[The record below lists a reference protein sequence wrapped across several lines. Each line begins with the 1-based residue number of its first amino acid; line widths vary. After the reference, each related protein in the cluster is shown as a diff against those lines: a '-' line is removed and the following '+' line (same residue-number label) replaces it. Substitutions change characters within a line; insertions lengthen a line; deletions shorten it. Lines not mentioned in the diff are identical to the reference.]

1 MPTALNL
8 TNISKSFILPH
19 EKRDT
24 LKENFLGLLKKKT
37 YEQFKA
43 LENISFQVQK
53 GDFIGIVGKN
63 GSGKST
69 LLKIIAGIYRP
80 DRGTMEISG
89 TIAPFLELGIG
100 FQPELTARE
109 NIKVNGTLLGL
120 TKKEIAA
127 KFDQIVRFAEVEKF
141 LDLKMKNYSS
151 GMQARLAFAIAKE
164 ADADI
169 YLCDEVFAVGDEA
182 FQQKCVE
189 VFEQWKKK
197 GKTLILVSHNPAFIT
212 QFCSKAI
219 LLEKGKIATSGDA
232 EMVIDEYHRRIHV
245 ETMSDP
251 SHISMER
258 SQQNLKDYM
267 DSDIHITDV
276 RFFNKQGAEKDSFKT
291 GEQLTARIFYKINKP
306 LKNPVFGIAIHR
318 DDGVHISGPNTRTSQ
333 YPILEVKRD
342 GYLDCIIDPTTLL
355 GGRYVF
361 TVSCFDDTLTRP
373 YDYHDKK
380 YTFSIERNRENQY
393 GLMELPVTWRHYG

>member
-1 MPTALNL
+1 MEKIL
-8 TNISKSFILPH
+8 TLSNVSKTFILPH

-24 LKENFLGLLKKKT
+24 LKESFLGLLKKRT
-37 YEQFKA
+37 YERFKA
-43 LENISFQVQK
+43 LENISLSLQK

-69 LLKIIAGIYRP
+69 LLKIIAGIYQP
-80 DRGTMEISG
+80 DTGKMNIDG

-109 NIKVNGTLLGL
+109 NIRLNATLLGL
-120 TKKEIAA
+120 SKKEIAQ
-127 KFDQIVRFAEVEKF
+127 KFDAIVRFAEVEKF

-164 ADADI
+164 ADSDI

-182 FQQKCVE
+182 FQQKCIE
-189 VFEQWKKK
+189 VFEQWKKQ
-197 GKTLILVSHNPAFIT
+197 GKTLILVSHNPGFIT

-232 EMVIDEYHRRIHV
+232 ETVIDEYHRRIHLESEQNSPQ
-245 ETMSDP
+245 ETHPDF
-251 SHISMER
+251 I
-258 SQQNLKDYM
+258 

-276 RFFNKQGAEKDSFKT
+276 RFFNHNGAETDSFKT
-291 GEQLTARIFYKINKP
+291 GDSITARIFYKI
-306 LKNPVFGIAIHR
+306 KNPVKKPVFGIAIHR
-318 DDGVHISGPNTRTSQ
+318 DDGVHISGPNTKTSE
-333 YPILEVKRD
+333 YPIEEVKRD
-342 GYLDCIIDPTTLL
+342 GYLDCIINPNTLL
-355 GGRYVF
+355 GGRYEL
-361 TVSCFDDTLTRP
+361 TVSCFDYSCTRP

-380 YTFSIERNRENQY
+380 YTFSVERNRENQF
-393 GLMELPVTWRHYG
+393 GLIELPVTWRHYG